1 MRLIA
6 LLLAGLALFASP
18 ARAQQSAVIFAN
30 ESNAS
35 VTLITMDKIVC
46 QLNRAGDASGTSCT
60 VSIAIGDNTITAV
73 RGDGRAFSA
82 MTFGMGQARVRV
94 TNDRFIRGDGVR
106 FSTTRTESLGA
117 LCASNTAPAG
127 VRLRGCDD
135 LIKDTTATTRARSDA
150 LVMRAGAQPD
160 DAKRLADLGEA
171 IRVEPAN
178 SNAHYSR
185 CVAQAQRRAFDLA
198 IADCNE
204 ALRLK
209 PGDAEYLRYRALSHL
224 GRGDN
229 AAALKDFDAT
239 LKLQKSAFAEYGR
252 GITLTRLGRKSS
264 ARKSLAKG
272 AEVAALFETTFGL
285 KP

>member
-6 LLLAGLALFASP
+6 VLVAGLALLAAP
-18 ARAQQSAVIFAN
+18 AHAQQSAVIFVN
-30 ESNAS
+30 ESDSS
-35 VTLITMDKIVC
+35 VTLVTTDKSVC

-60 VSIAIGDNTITAV
+60 VSIAIGGNAITAV

-82 MTFGMGQARVRV
+82 MTYGMGQARVRI

-106 FSTTRTESLGA
+106 LSTTPTESLGG
-117 LCASNTAPAG
+117 LCASDAVPAP
-127 VRLRGCDD
+127 VRRRGCDD
-135 LIKDTTATTRARSDA
+135 LIKDASATALARSNA
-150 LVMRAGAQPD
+150 FVMRGLAQAD

-171 IRVEPAN
+171 IRVEPTNAN
-178 SNAHYSR
+178 AYYSR

-198 IADCNE
+198 IPDCNE

-209 PGDAEYLRYRALSHL
+209 PGDAEYLRYRALSLL

-229 AAALKDFDAT
+229 PAALKDFDAA
-239 LKLQKSAFAEYGR
+239 LKLQKSAFADYGR
-252 GITLTRLGRKSS
+252 GITLTRLGKKS
-264 ARKSLAKG
+264 AAKKSLAKG
-272 AEVAALFETTFGL
+272 AEVAGYFERTFGL